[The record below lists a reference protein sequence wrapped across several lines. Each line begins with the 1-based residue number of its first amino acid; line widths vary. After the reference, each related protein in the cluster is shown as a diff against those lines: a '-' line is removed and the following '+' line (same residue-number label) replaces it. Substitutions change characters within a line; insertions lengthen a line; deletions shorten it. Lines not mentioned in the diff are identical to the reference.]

1 MHHDGE
7 SKVIFS
13 VPASEL
19 ANVVKVVMLQGQSFL
34 VTITPDTSN
43 GIEAVN
49 EKAHREK
56 SFKG

>member
-1 MHHDGE
+1 MHHDGD
-7 SKVIFS
+7 SKVVFS

-19 ANVVKVVMLQGQSFL
+19 ANVVKIVMLQGQRFI
-34 VTITPDTSN
+34 VTITPESSN
-43 GIEAVN
+43 GVEAVN